1 MYFKKYTGFFVIKH
15 LLKKLMILAASLFAV
30 VALTFVLT
38 HSIPGDPFTDEEAI
52 PEEIMKALY
61 RHYGLDLPLHVQFGK
76 YCTNLLKGDLGPS
89 FKYHGRSTNDV
100 IGEGFPIS
108 LTLGLEALF
117 IAIGM
122 GVALGSYAAFKRGK
136 WQDQSAMLLA
146 VVWISVPSFI
156 LASILQYVFAMQFD
170 WFPVARWGSFAQSVL
185 PALSL
190 AALPTAM
197 IARLTRSCM
206 VEVLQQDYILTAKSK
221 GLNSFQIIYRHA
233 LRNALLPVVT
243 YLGPLTANVLTGS
256 FVVEKIFGIPGLGQ
270 WFVMS
275 VANRDYTMIMS
286 LTIFYSA
293 FMMVCVFFVDI
304 VYSLL
309 DPRIKTIAKV

>member
-1 MYFKKYTGFFVIKH
+1 
-15 LLKKLMILAASLFAV
+15 
-30 VALTFVLT
+30 
-38 HSIPGDPFTDEEAI
+38 
-52 PEEIMKALY
+52 
-61 RHYGLDLPLHVQFGK
+61 
-76 YCTNLLKGDLGPS
+76 
-89 FKYHGRSTNDV
+89 
-100 IGEGFPIS
+100 

-117 IAIGM
+117 IAIGL
-122 GVALGSYAAFKRGK
+122 GIILGSYAAFKRGR
-136 WQDQSAMLLA
+136 WQDQSTMLLA
-146 VVWISVPSFI
+146 VLGISVPSFI
-156 LASILQYVFAMQFD
+156 LATILQYVFAMQFD

-197 IARLTRSCM
+197 IARLTRTSM
-206 VEVLQQDYILTAKSK
+206 VEVLQQDYILMAKSK
-221 GLNSFQIIYRHA
+221 GLGSFQIIFRHA

-275 VANRDYTMIMS
+275 VANRDYTLIMS

-293 FMMVCVFFVDI
+293 FLMVCVFIVDV

-309 DPRIKTIAKV
+309 DPRIKVAKI

>member
-1 MYFKKYTGFFVIKH
+1 MIKH
-15 LLKKLMILAASLFAV
+15 LLKKLVILAASLFAV
-30 VALTFVLT
+30 VTLTFILT
-38 HSIPGDPFTDEEAI
+38 HSIPGDPFSDEETI
-52 PEEIMKALY
+52 PEEILKALHHY
-61 RHYGLDLPLHVQFGK
+61 YGLDQPLHVQFGQ
-76 YCTNLLKGDLGPS
+76 YLANLLKGNLGIS
-89 FKYHGRSTNDV
+89 FKYQGRTANEV

-117 IAIGM
+117 IAIGT
-122 GVALGSYAAFKRGK
+122 GVMLGSFAAFKRGK
-136 WQDQSAMLLA
+136 WQDQGAMLLA
-146 VVWISVPSFI
+146 VIWISVPSFI
-156 LASILQYVFAMQFD
+156 LATLLQYLFAMQFD
-170 WFPVARWGSFAQSVL
+170 WFPVARWGTFAQSVL

-197 IARLTRSCM
+197 IARLTRSSM

-221 GLNSFQIIYRHA
+221 GLNSFQMITRHA

-275 VANRDYTMIMS
+275 VANRDYTLIMS

-293 FMMVCVFFVDI
+293 FLMVCVFIVDV

-309 DPRIKTIAKV
+309 DPRIKTIAKI

>member
-1 MYFKKYTGFFVIKH
+1 
-15 LLKKLMILAASLFAV
+15 
-30 VALTFVLT
+30 
-38 HSIPGDPFTDEEAI
+38 
-52 PEEIMKALY
+52 
-61 RHYGLDLPLHVQFGK
+61 
-76 YCTNLLKGDLGPS
+76 
-89 FKYHGRSTNDV
+89 
-100 IGEGFPIS
+100 
-108 LTLGLEALF
+108 
-117 IAIGM
+117 
-122 GVALGSYAAFKRGK
+122 
-136 WQDQSAMLLA
+136 
-146 VVWISVPSFI
+146 
-156 LASILQYVFAMQFD
+156 MQFD

-197 IARLTRSCM
+197 IARLTRSSM

-221 GLNSFQIIYRHA
+221 GLNSFQIVYRHA

-275 VANRDYTMIMS
+275 VANRDYTLIMS

>member
-1 MYFKKYTGFFVIKH
+1 VLKH
-15 LLKKLMILAASLFAV
+15 LLKKLLILASSLFIV
-30 VALTFVLT
+30 ITLTFFLT
-38 HSIPGDPFTDEEAI
+38 HAIPGDPFSDEEAI
-52 PEEIMKALY
+52 PEEILKALQH
-61 RHYGLDLPLHVQFGK
+61 HYGLDQPLHVQYGK
-76 YCTNLLKGDLGPS
+76 YFNNLIHGNLGLS
-89 FKYHGRSTNDV
+89 FKYQGRSANDV
-100 IGEGFPIS
+100 IREGFPIS

-117 IAIGM
+117 LAIGM
-122 GVALGSYAAFKRGK
+122 GVALGSYSAFKRGK
-136 WQDQSAMLLA
+136 WQDQGAMLTA
-146 VVWISVPSFI
+146 VFGISVPSFI

-185 PALSL
+185 PAFSL

-197 IARLTRSCM
+197 IARLTRASM

-221 GLNSFQIIYRHA
+221 GLSSFQIVVKHA

-275 VANRDYTMIMS
+275 VANRDYTLIMS

-293 FMMVCVFFVDI
+293 FLMVSVFLVDV

-309 DPRIKTIAKV
+309 DPRIKIQNARV

>member
-1 MYFKKYTGFFVIKH
+1 MIKH
-15 LLKKLMILAASLFAV
+15 LLKKLVILAASLFV
-30 VALTFVLT
+30 VVTLTFVLT
-38 HSIPGDPFTDEEAI
+38 HSIPGDPFADEDVI
-52 PEEIMKALY
+52 PEEILKALY
-61 RHYGLDLPLHVQFGK
+61 HHYGLDLPLHVQFGK
-76 YCTNLLKGDLGPS
+76 YFANLLRGDLGPS
-89 FKYHGRSTNDV
+89 FKYHGRTANDV

-117 IAIGM
+117 IAIGL
-122 GVALGSYAAFKRGK
+122 GVILGSYAAFKRGK
-136 WQDQSAMLLA
+136 WQDQGTMFLA
-146 VVWISVPSFI
+146 VIWISVPSFI
-156 LASILQYVFAMQFD
+156 LATILQYVFAMHFD
-170 WFPVARWGSFAQSVL
+170 LLPVARWGSFAQSVL

-197 IARLTRSCM
+197 IARLTRSSM

-221 GLNSFQIIYRHA
+221 GLSAFQIITRHA

-270 WFVMS
+270 WFVTS
-275 VANRDYTMIMS
+275 VMNRDYTLIMS

-293 FMMVCVFFVDI
+293 FLMVCVFIVDV

-309 DPRIKTIAKV
+309 DPRIKSIARV

>member
-1 MYFKKYTGFFVIKH
+1 VIKH
-15 LLKKLMILAASLFAV
+15 LLKKLVILAASLFAV
-30 VALTFVLT
+30 VTLTFILT
-38 HSIPGDPFTDEEAI
+38 HSIPGDPFSDEETI
-52 PEEIMKALY
+52 PEEILKALHHY
-61 RHYGLDLPLHVQFGK
+61 YGLDQPLHVQFGQ
-76 YCTNLLKGDLGPS
+76 YLANLLKGDLGIS
-89 FKYHGRSTNDV
+89 FKYQGRTANEV

-117 IAIGM
+117 IAIGT
-122 GVALGSYAAFKRGK
+122 GVMLGSFAAFKRGK
-136 WQDQSAMLLA
+136 WQDQGAMLLA

-156 LASILQYVFAMQFD
+156 LATLLQYLFAMQFD
-170 WFPVARWGSFAQSVL
+170 WFPVARWGTFAQSVL

-197 IARLTRSCM
+197 IARLTRSSM

-221 GLNSFQIIYRHA
+221 GLNSFQMITRHA
-233 LRNALLPVVT
+233 LLNALLPVVT

-275 VANRDYTMIMS
+275 VANRDYTLIMS

-293 FMMVCVFFVDI
+293 FLMVCVFIVDV

-309 DPRIKTIAKV
+309 DPRIKTIAKI

>member
-1 MYFKKYTGFFVIKH
+1 
-15 LLKKLMILAASLFAV
+15 MILGASLFV
-30 VALTFVLT
+30 VVTLTFFLT
-38 HSIPGDPFTDEEAI
+38 HAIPGDPFSDEEAI
-52 PEEIMKALY
+52 PEEILKALY
-61 RHYGLDLPLHVQFGK
+61 HHYGLDQPLHVQFGK
-76 YCTNLLKGDLGPS
+76 YFNNLLHGNLGPS
-89 FKYHGRSTNDV
+89 FKYHGRTANDV

-117 IAIGM
+117 IAIGL
-122 GVALGSYAAFKRGK
+122 GILLGSYAAFKRGH

-146 VVWISVPSFI
+146 VLGISVPSFI
-156 LASILQYVFAMQFD
+156 LATILQYVFAMQFD

-197 IARLTRSCM
+197 IARLTRTSM
-206 VEVLQQDYILTAKSK
+206 VEVLQQDYILLAKSK
-221 GLNSFQIIYRHA
+221 GISPFQMIFRHA

-275 VANRDYTMIMS
+275 VANRDYTLIMS

-293 FMMVCVFFVDI
+293 FLMVCVFIVDV
-304 VYSLL
+304 VYSWL
-309 DPRIKTIAKV
+309 DPRIKIAKI

>member
-1 MYFKKYTGFFVIKH
+1 VIKH
-15 LLKKLMILAASLFAV
+15 LLKKLVILAASLFMV
-30 VALTFVLT
+30 VTLTFVLT
-38 HSIPGDPFTDEEAI
+38 HSIPGDPFTDEDVI
-52 PEEIMKALY
+52 PEEILKAL
-61 RHYGLDLPLHVQFGK
+61 RHHYGLDLPLHVQFGK
-76 YCTNLLKGDLGPS
+76 YFANLLKGDLGPS
-89 FKYHGRSTNDV
+89 FKYHGRTANHV
-100 IGEGFPIS
+100 ISEGFPIS

-117 IAIGM
+117 IAIGS
-122 GVALGSYAAFKRGK
+122 GVILGSYAAFKRGR
-136 WQDQSAMLLA
+136 WQDQAAMLLA
-146 VVWISVPSFI
+146 VIWISVPSFI
-156 LASILQYVFAMQFD
+156 LATILQYVFAMYFD

-185 PALSL
+185 PALAL

-197 IARLTRSCM
+197 IARLTRSSM

-221 GLNSFQIIYRHA
+221 GLNSFQIITRHA

-275 VANRDYTMIMS
+275 VSNRDYTLIMS

-293 FMMVCVFFVDI
+293 FLMVCIFIVDV

-309 DPRIKTIAKV
+309 DPRIKTIGKV

>member
-1 MYFKKYTGFFVIKH
+1 VIKH
-15 LLKKLMILAASLFAV
+15 LLKKLVILAASLFV
-30 VALTFVLT
+30 VVTLTFVLT
-38 HSIPGDPFTDEEAI
+38 HSIPGDPFADEEMI
-52 PEEIMKALY
+52 PEEILKALKH
-61 RHYGLDLPLHVQFGK
+61 HYGLDLPLHVQFGK
-76 YCTNLLKGDLGPS
+76 YFTNLLKGDLGPS
-89 FKYHGRSTNDV
+89 FKYHGRTANDV

-108 LTLGLEALF
+108 LTLGMEALLL
-117 IAIGM
+117 AIGM
-122 GVALGSYAAFKRGK
+122 GVILGSFAAFKRGK
-136 WQDQSAMLLA
+136 WQDQGTILLA
-146 VVWISVPSFI
+146 VIWISVPSFI
-156 LASILQYVFAMQFD
+156 LATILQYVFAMQFD

-197 IARLTRSCM
+197 IARLTRSSM

-221 GLNSFQIIYRHA
+221 GLNSFQIVYRHA

-275 VANRDYTMIMS
+275 VGNRDYTLIMS

-293 FMMVCVFFVDI
+293 FLMVCVFIVDI
-304 VYSLL
+304 LYSLL
-309 DPRIKTIAKV
+309 DPRIKTIGKV

>member
-1 MYFKKYTGFFVIKH
+1 
-15 LLKKLMILAASLFAV
+15 
-30 VALTFVLT
+30 
-38 HSIPGDPFTDEEAI
+38 
-52 PEEIMKALY
+52 
-61 RHYGLDLPLHVQFGK
+61 
-76 YCTNLLKGDLGPS
+76 
-89 FKYHGRSTNDV
+89 V

-108 LTLGLEALF
+108 LTLGLESLF

-122 GVALGSYAAFKRGK
+122 GVMLGSYAALKRGK
-136 WQDQSAMLLA
+136 WQDQGTMLMA
-146 VVWISVPSFI
+146 VLGISVPSFI
-156 LASILQYVFAMQFD
+156 LASILQYLFAMQLD
-170 WFPVARWGSFAQSVL
+170 LLPVARWGSFAQSIL
-185 PALSL
+185 PSLSL

-197 IARLTRSCM
+197 IARLTRSSM

-221 GLNSFQIIYRHA
+221 GLNAFQMVFRHA
-233 LRNALLPVVT
+233 LRNGLLPVVT

-275 VANRDYTMIMS
+275 VANRDYTLIMS

-293 FMMVCVFFVDI
+293 FLMVCVFIVDI

-309 DPRIKTIAKV
+309 DPRIKTVAKV

>member
-1 MYFKKYTGFFVIKH
+1 MLKH
-15 LLKKLMILAASLFAV
+15 LLKKLLILAGSLFV
-30 VALTFVLT
+30 VITLTFLLT
-38 HSIPGDPFTDEEAI
+38 HTIPGDPFSNEEAI
-52 PEEIMKALY
+52 PEEILKALQH
-61 RHYGLDLPLHVQFGK
+61 HYGLDQPLHVQYGK
-76 YCTNLLKGDLGPS
+76 YFNNLLHGNLGLS
-89 FKYHGRSTNDV
+89 FKYQGRSANDV
-100 IGEGFPIS
+100 ISEGFPIS

-117 IAIGM
+117 LAIGM
-122 GVALGSYAAFKRGK
+122 GVSLGSYAAFKRGK
-136 WQDQSAMLLA
+136 WQDQGAMLTA
-146 VVWISVPSFI
+146 VIGISVPSFI

-185 PALSL
+185 PAFSL

-197 IARLTRSCM
+197 IARLTRASM

-221 GLNSFQIIYRHA
+221 GLGSFQIIVKHA

-275 VANRDYTMIMS
+275 VANRDYTLIMS

-293 FMMVCVFFVDI
+293 FLMVSIFFVDV

-309 DPRIKTIAKV
+309 DPRIKVQNARV